1 MPTLYVVA
9 TPIGNLEDI
18 TLRAIRILG
27 EVDLIAAEDTR
38 TTRRLL
44 SRYDIHTPL
53 TSYNE
58 HNSARKLPAILT
70 ALAGGDV
77 ALVSDAGTPAISD
90 PGLELVRAAAEEGVP
105 VVSIPGPSA
114 VVTTLAASGMHAD
127 RFLFLGFLPRRRG
140 DRRRLLTSASQ
151 LPYTLVAFETP
162 HRLRD
167 TLADMLDALGDRRIA
182 ALREATKLYEET
194 FRGAISQA
202 LSHFEQP
209 RGEFTLVIEAGKPDT
224 ARPSTADVEAT
235 LRAMLRAGLPARE
248 ARDRAAFETGMSRRE
263 VYRLWLS
270 VRREP

>member
-58 HNSARKLPAILT
+58 HNSARKQPAILA
-70 ALAGGDV
+70 ALADGDV
-77 ALVSDAGTPAISD
+77 ALVSDAGTPGISD
-90 PGLELVRAAAEEGVP
+90 PGLELVRAAAEDGTP

-114 VVTTLAASGMHAD
+114 VVTALAVSGMQAD
-127 RFLFLGFLPRRRG
+127 RFLFLGFLSRRRA
-140 DRRRLLTSASQ
+140 DRRRLLTGVSL
-151 LPYTLVAFETP
+151 LPYTLVAFEAP

-167 TLADMLDALGDRRIA
+167 TLTDMLETLGDRQMA
-182 ALREATKLYEET
+182 ALREATKLHEET
-194 FRGAISQA
+194 FRGAISKG
-202 LSHFEQP
+202 LSHFQEP
-209 RGEFTLVIEAGKPDT
+209 RGEFTLVIEAGKP
-224 ARPSTADVEAT
+224 STAQPSAAEVEAR
-235 LRAMLRAGLPARE
+235 LRDMLRAGVPARE
-248 ARDRAAFETGMSRRE
+248 ARERAAAETGMPRRE
-263 VYRLWLS
+263 VYRLWLG
-270 VRREP
+270 VGRQA

>member
-44 SRYDIHTPL
+44 TRYDIHTPL

-58 HNSARKLPAILT
+58 HNHARKLPAILA
-70 ALAGGDV
+70 ALADGDV
-77 ALVSDAGTPAISD
+77 ALVSDAGTPGISD
-90 PGLELVRAAAEEGVP
+90 PGLELVRAAAEEGFS

-114 VVTTLAASGMHAD
+114 VVTALAVSGMQAD
-127 RFLFLGFLPRRRG
+127 RFLFLGFLPRRRA
-140 DRRRLLTSASQ
+140 DRRRLLASASA
-151 LPYTLVAFETP
+151 LPDTLVAFETP

-167 TLADMLDALGDRRIA
+167 TLADMLDTLGDRQMI
-182 ALREATKLYEET
+182 ALREATKLHEET
-194 FRGAISQA
+194 FRGTISA
-202 LSHFEQP
+202 CLTHFAEP
-209 RGEFTLVIEAGKPDT
+209 RGEFTLVVEAGKLE
-224 ARPSTADVEAT
+224 AAQPSTAEVEAM
-235 LRAMLRAGLPARE
+235 LRDMLRAGVPARE
-248 ARDRAAFETGMSRRE
+248 ARERVAAETGMPRRD

-270 VRREP
+270 VRREA

>member
-18 TLRAIRILG
+18 TLRAVRILS

-58 HNSARKLPAILT
+58 HNSARKLPAILA
-70 ALAGGDV
+70 ALADGDV
-77 ALVSDAGTPAISD
+77 ALVSDAGTPGISD
-90 PGLELVRAAAEEGVP
+90 PGLELVRAAAEEGIS

-114 VVTTLAASGMHAD
+114 VVTALAVSGVQAD
-127 RFLFLGFLPRRRG
+127 RFLFLGFLPRRRA
-140 DRRRLLTSASQ
+140 DRRRLLASVSQ

-167 TLADMLDALGDRRIA
+167 TLADMLDTLGDRSMT
-182 ALREATKLYEET
+182 ALREATKLHEET
-194 FRGAISQA
+194 FRSTISEG
-202 LSHFEQP
+202 LSHFQEP
-209 RGEFTLVIEAGKPDT
+209 RGEFTLVIEAGKPE
-224 ARPSTADVEAT
+224 AAPPSTAEVEAK
-235 LRAMLRAGLPARE
+235 LRAMLRAGVPDRE
-248 ARDRAAFETGMSRRE
+248 ARERAAAETGMPRRE
-263 VYRLWLS
+263 VYRLWLG
-270 VRREP
+270 VGREA

>member
-58 HNSARKLPAILT
+58 HNSARKLPAILA
-70 ALAGGDV
+70 ALSDGDV

-90 PGLELVRAAAEEGVP
+90 PGLDLVRAAAEGGVP

-114 VVTTLAASGMHAD
+114 VVTALAASGMHAD
-127 RFLFLGFLPRRRG
+127 RFLFLGFLPRRRA
-140 DRRRLLTSASQ
+140 DRRRLLATVER
-151 LPYTLVAFETP
+151 LPYTLVAYETP

-167 TLADMLDALGDRRIA
+167 TLADMLDTLGDRRIT
-182 ALREATKLYEET
+182 ALREATKLHEET
-194 FRGAISQA
+194 FRGAISDCLA
-202 LSHFEQP
+202 HFAAP

-224 ARPSTADVEAT
+224 ARPSMADVEAT
-235 LRAMLRAGLPARE
+235 LRAMLRAGVPARE
-248 ARDRAAFETGMSRRE
+248 ARDRAAAESGLPRRE

>member
-58 HNSARKLPAILT
+58 HNSSRKLPAILA
-70 ALAGGDV
+70 ALADGDV
-77 ALVSDAGTPAISD
+77 ALVSDAGTPGISD
-90 PGLELVRAAAEEGVP
+90 PGLALVKAAADDGVP

-114 VVTTLAASGMHAD
+114 VVTALAVSGMQAD
-127 RFLFLGFLPRRRG
+127 RFLFLGFLPRRRAE
-140 DRRRLLTSASQ
+140 RRRLLASVSQ

-167 TLADMLDALGDRRIA
+167 TLADMLDTLGDRSMT
-182 ALREATKLYEET
+182 ALREATKLHEET
-194 FRGAISQA
+194 FRGTISEG
-202 LSHFEQP
+202 LSHFQEP
-209 RGEFTLVIEAGKPDT
+209 RGEFTLVIEAGKPE
-224 ARPSTADVEAT
+224 AALPSAAEVEAA
-235 LRAMLRAGLPARE
+235 LRAMLRAGVPARE
-248 ARDRAAFETGMSRRE
+248 ARERVASETGLPHRE
-263 VYRLWLS
+263 VYRLWLGLQ
-270 VRREP
+270 RET